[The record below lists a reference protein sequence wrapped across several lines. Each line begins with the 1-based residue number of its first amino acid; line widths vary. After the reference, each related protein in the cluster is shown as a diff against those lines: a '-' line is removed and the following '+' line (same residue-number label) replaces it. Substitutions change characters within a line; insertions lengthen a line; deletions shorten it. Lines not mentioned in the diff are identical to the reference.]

1 MSDINAARV
10 KEVAAFFESTATTVS
25 ENPDAIEKGL
35 YFMCVETAAM
45 LRALG
50 TERDALRAEIEKL
63 RAALQTARRDALGEC
78 ISICNAV
85 AHANRVEYPAKWK
98 DRPEGIPHDWQQ
110 AWETCA
116 ETAEDIAATIRAL
129 GEKE

>member
-1 MSDINAARV
+1 MSDINAARA
-10 KEVAAFFESTATTVS
+10 KEVAAFFEGAATTVS

-50 TERDALRAEIEKL
+50 TERDALRAENEKL
-63 RAALQTARRDALGEC
+63 RVALQSSRRDALEE
-78 ISICNAV
+78 A
-85 AHANRVEYPAKWK
+85 A
-98 DRPEGIPHDWQQ
+98 Q
-110 AWETCA
+110 
-116 ETAEDIAATIRAL
+116 IAAHHERMAYQRGDLPLGDPNECAAQVAREIEAAIRAL

>member
-63 RAALQTARRDALGEC
+63 RAALQWLLNDLED
-78 ISICNAV
+78 
-85 AHANRVEYPAKWK
+85 YPASA
-98 DRPEGIPHDWQQ
+98 RPL
-110 AWETCA
+110 
-116 ETAEDIAATIRAL
+116 AAYDNARAAL